1 MRSQPSDEPSA
12 TWLFRLLI
20 PLLDSNL
27 ISSLPVLW
35 RLGKRVITRK
45 SHEGMYE
52 VISYAAELELKDARG
67 GTAVLHKHQTVRF
80 LQDNIIAYEDKAW
93 GDGEIF
99 ADYQCSPGVAVDR
112 YQEGHRYLILI
123 SLRETKQ
130 RNDIEEFHIER
141 TIKNGFTK
149 ASEYFQTDIDHIT
162 QQFSISVIFPKNRFP
177 KKVLLVEKNTTRTI
191 TLGPEHQKVLADGR
205 YKMTWHTDKPRLFEA
220 YILRWEW

>member
-1 MRSQPSDEPSA
+1 MASQLSDEHA
-12 TWLFRLLI
+12 IKWLLRLVV
-20 PLLDSNL
+20 PLFDSHL
-27 ISSLPVLW
+27 VTSLTVLW
-35 RLGKRVITRK
+35 RLGKRIIARK
-45 SHEGMYE
+45 SHEGMYK
-52 VISYAAELELKDARG
+52 VLSYTAELELKDAKGR
-67 GTAVLHKHQTVRF
+67 TASLRKQQKVRF

-93 GDGEIF
+93 GDSEIF

-130 RNDIEEFHIER
+130 RDDTEEFHIER

-162 QQFSISVIFPKNRFP
+162 QHFSISIIFPKNRLP
-177 KKVLLVEKNTTRTI
+177 KQVLLVEKNTTRTI
-191 TLGPEHQKVLADGR
+191 PLGPEHQTTLPDGR
-205 YKMTWHTDKPRLFEA
+205 YKVTWNTGKPRLFEA